1 MYKNLT
7 YKYSK
12 DIYSNINLYTNIQM
26 KKLKLII
33 TLFVLIITINVNAQA
48 KPEKKAKKI
57 ATEMSKVLSLDKKE
71 SKAVYKIQL
80 NRFNESKSIVKEY
93 TNQPE
98 IKKQKL
104 NKLGSKVYNHAF
116 GPSLS
121 IKISPYSSARRV
133 PSKSTKYRIEVFRIL
148 TA

>member
-1 MYKNLT
+1 LYKNLT
-7 YKYSK
+7 YKSSK
-12 DIYSNINLYTNIQM
+12 DIYSNINLYTNIQI

-104 NKLGSKVYNHAF
+104 NKLGSKVYNQLKDLL
-116 GPSLS
+116 GMERL
-121 IKISPYSSARRV
+121 KIW
-133 PSKSTKYRIEVFRIL
+133 KSYKKNK
-148 TA
+148 

>member
-1 MYKNLT
+1 MNCIKTLLINILKTFIATLT
-7 YKYSK
+7 Y
-12 DIYSNINLYTNIQM
+12 ILIVQM

-104 NKLGSKVYNHAF
+104 NKLGSKVYNQLKDLL
-116 GPSLS
+116 GMERL
-121 IKISPYSSARRV
+121 KIW
-133 PSKSTKYRIEVFRIL
+133 KSYKKNK
-148 TA
+148 

>member
-1 MYKNLT
+1 MNSIKTLL
-7 YKYSK
+7 
-12 DIYSNINLYTNIQM
+12 INLLKIFTAILNYILIIQM

-80 NRFNESKSIVKEY
+80 TRFNESKSIVTEY

-104 NKLGSKVYNHAF
+104 NKLGSKVYNQLKDLL
-116 GPSLS
+116 GMERL
-121 IKISPYSSARRV
+121 KIWRSY
-133 PSKSTKYRIEVFRIL
+133 KKNK
-148 TA
+148 

>member
-1 MYKNLT
+1 MNCIETLLINLLKTFIATLT
-7 YKYSK
+7 Y
-12 DIYSNINLYTNIQM
+12 ILIVQM

-33 TLFVLIITINVNAQA
+33 TLFVLIITINLNAQA

-104 NKLGSKVYNHAF
+104 NKLGSKVYNQLKDLL
-116 GPSLS
+116 GMERL
-121 IKISPYSSARRV
+121 KIWRSY
-133 PSKSTKYRIEVFRIL
+133 KKNK
-148 TA
+148 

>member
-1 MYKNLT
+1 MNCIKTLLINLLKTFISTLT
-7 YKYSK
+7 Y
-12 DIYSNINLYTNIQM
+12 ILIVQM

-104 NKLGSKVYNHAF
+104 NKLGSKVYNQLKDLL
-116 GPSLS
+116 GMERL
-121 IKISPYSSARRV
+121 KIW
-133 PSKSTKYRIEVFRIL
+133 KSYKKNK
-148 TA
+148 

>member
-1 MYKNLT
+1 MNCIKTLLINLLKTFIATLT
-7 YKYSK
+7 Y
-12 DIYSNINLYTNIQM
+12 ILIIQM

-104 NKLGSKVYNHAF
+104 NKLGSKVYNQLKDLL
-116 GPSLS
+116 GMERL
-121 IKISPYSSARRV
+121 KIW
-133 PSKSTKYRIEVFRIL
+133 KSYKKNK
-148 TA
+148 

>member
-1 MYKNLT
+1 MNCIKTLLINLLKIFIATLT
-7 YKYSK
+7 Y
-12 DIYSNINLYTNIQM
+12 ILIIQM

-33 TLFVLIITINVNAQA
+33 TLFVLIITINLNAQA

-104 NKLGSKVYNHAF
+104 NKLGSKVYNQLKDLL
-116 GPSLS
+116 GMERL
-121 IKISPYSSARRV
+121 KIWRSY
-133 PSKSTKYRIEVFRIL
+133 KKNK
-148 TA
+148 

>member
-1 MYKNLT
+1 MNCIKTLLINLLKTFIATLT
-7 YKYSK
+7 Y
-12 DIYSNINLYTNIQM
+12 ILIIQM

-33 TLFVLIITINVNAQA
+33 TRFVLIITINVNAQA

-104 NKLGSKVYNHAF
+104 NKLGSKVYNQLKDLL
-116 GPSLS
+116 GMERL
-121 IKISPYSSARRV
+121 KIWRSY
-133 PSKSTKYRIEVFRIL
+133 KKNK
-148 TA
+148 

>member
-1 MYKNLT
+1 MNCIETLLINLLKTFIATLT
-7 YKYSK
+7 Y
-12 DIYSNINLYTNIQM
+12 ILIVQM

-33 TLFVLIITINVNAQA
+33 TLFVLIITINLNAQA

-104 NKLGSKVYNHAF
+104 NKLGSKVYNQLKDLL
-116 GPSLS
+116 GMERL
-121 IKISPYSSARRV
+121 KIW
-133 PSKSTKYRIEVFRIL
+133 KSYKKNK
-148 TA
+148 

>member
-1 MYKNLT
+1 LYKNLT
-7 YKYSK
+7 YKSSK
-12 DIYSNINLYTNIQM
+12 DIYSKINLYTNIQM

-104 NKLGSKVYNHAF
+104 NKLGSKVYNQLKDLL
-116 GPSLS
+116 GMERL
-121 IKISPYSSARRV
+121 KIW
-133 PSKSTKYRIEVFRIL
+133 KSYKKNK
-148 TA
+148 

>member
-1 MYKNLT
+1 MNCIKTLLINLLNTFIATLT
-7 YKYSK
+7 Y
-12 DIYSNINLYTNIQM
+12 ILIVQM

-104 NKLGSKVYNHAF
+104 NKLGSKVYNQLKDLL
-116 GPSLS
+116 GMERL
-121 IKISPYSSARRV
+121 KIWRSY
-133 PSKSTKYRIEVFRIL
+133 KKNK
-148 TA
+148 

>member
-1 MYKNLT
+1 MNCIKTLLINLLNTFIATLT
-7 YKYSK
+7 Y
-12 DIYSNINLYTNIQM
+12 ILIVQM

-33 TLFVLIITINVNAQA
+33 TLFVLIITINLNAQA

-104 NKLGSKVYNHAF
+104 NKLGSKVYNQLKDLL
-116 GPSLS
+116 GMERL
-121 IKISPYSSARRV
+121 KIWRLH
-133 PSKSTKYRIEVFRIL
+133 KKNNN
-148 TA
+148 

>member
-1 MYKNLT
+1 MNCIKTLLINLLKTFTATLT
-7 YKYSK
+7 Y
-12 DIYSNINLYTNIQM
+12 ILIVQM

-33 TLFVLIITINVNAQA
+33 TLFVLIITINLNAQA

-104 NKLGSKVYNHAF
+104 NKLGSKVYNQLKDLL
-116 GPSLS
+116 GMERL
-121 IKISPYSSARRV
+121 KIWRSY
-133 PSKSTKYRIEVFRIL
+133 KKNK
-148 TA
+148 

>member
-1 MYKNLT
+1 LNCIKTLLINLLKTFIATLT
-7 YKYSK
+7 Y
-12 DIYSNINLYTNIQM
+12 ILIVQM

-33 TLFVLIITINVNAQA
+33 TLFVLIITINLNAQA

-104 NKLGSKVYNHAF
+104 NKLGSKVYNQLKDLL
-116 GPSLS
+116 GMERL
-121 IKISPYSSARRV
+121 KIW
-133 PSKSTKYRIEVFRIL
+133 K
-148 TA
+148 

>member
-1 MYKNLT
+1 MNSIKTLL
-7 YKYSK
+7 
-12 DIYSNINLYTNIQM
+12 INLLKIFIATLNYILIIQM

-104 NKLGSKVYNHAF
+104 NKLGSKVYNQLKDLL
-116 GPSLS
+116 GMERL
-121 IKISPYSSARRV
+121 KIWRSY
-133 PSKSTKYRIEVFRIL
+133 KKNK
-148 TA
+148 

>member
-1 MYKNLT
+1 MNCIKTLLINLLKTFIATLT
-7 YKYSK
+7 Y
-12 DIYSNINLYTNIQM
+12 ILIVQM

-33 TLFVLIITINVNAQA
+33 TLFVLIITINLNAQA

-104 NKLGSKVYNHAF
+104 NKLGSKVYNQLKDLL
-116 GPSLS
+116 GMERL
-121 IKISPYSSARRV
+121 KIWRSY
-133 PSKSTKYRIEVFRIL
+133 KKNK
-148 TA
+148 

>member
-1 MYKNLT
+1 MNCIKTLLINLLKTFIATLT
-7 YKYSK
+7 Y
-12 DIYSNINLYTNIQM
+12 ILIVQM

-33 TLFVLIITINVNAQA
+33 TLFVLIITINLNAQA

-104 NKLGSKVYNHAF
+104 NKLGSKVYNQLKDLL
-116 GPSLS
+116 GMERL
-121 IKISPYSSARRV
+121 KIW
-133 PSKSTKYRIEVFRIL
+133 KSYKKNK
-148 TA
+148 

>member
-1 MYKNLT
+1 MNCIKTLLINLLKTFIATLT
-7 YKYSK
+7 Y
-12 DIYSNINLYTNIQM
+12 ILIIQM

-33 TLFVLIITINVNAQA
+33 TLFVLIITINLNAQA

-104 NKLGSKVYNHAF
+104 NKLGSKVYNQLKDLL
-116 GPSLS
+116 GMERL
-121 IKISPYSSARRV
+121 KIWRSY
-133 PSKSTKYRIEVFRIL
+133 KKNK
-148 TA
+148 

>member
-1 MYKNLT
+1 MNCIKTLLINLLNTFIATLT
-7 YKYSK
+7 Y
-12 DIYSNINLYTNIQM
+12 ILIVQM

-33 TLFVLIITINVNAQA
+33 TLFVLIITINLNAQA

-104 NKLGSKVYNHAF
+104 NKLGSKVYNQLKDLL
-116 GPSLS
+116 GMERL
-121 IKISPYSSARRV
+121 KIWRSY
-133 PSKSTKYRIEVFRIL
+133 KKNK
-148 TA
+148 

>member
-1 MYKNLT
+1 VNCIKTLLINLLKTFIATLT
-7 YKYSK
+7 Y
-12 DIYSNINLYTNIQM
+12 ILIIQM

-104 NKLGSKVYNHAF
+104 NKLGSKVYNQLKDLL
-116 GPSLS
+116 GMERL
-121 IKISPYSSARRV
+121 KIWRSY
-133 PSKSTKYRIEVFRIL
+133 KKNK
-148 TA
+148 

>member
-104 NKLGSKVYNHAF
+104 NKLGSKVYNQLKDLL
-116 GPSLS
+116 GMERLR
-121 IKISPYSSARRV
+121 IW
-133 PSKSTKYRIEVFRIL
+133 KSYKKNK
-148 TA
+148 

>member
-1 MYKNLT
+1 MNSIKTLL
-7 YKYSK
+7 
-12 DIYSNINLYTNIQM
+12 INLLKIFTAILNYILIIQM

-104 NKLGSKVYNHAF
+104 NKLGSKVYNQLKDLL
-116 GPSLS
+116 GMERL
-121 IKISPYSSARRV
+121 KIWRSH
-133 PSKSTKYRIEVFRIL
+133 KKK
-148 TA
+148 

>member
-1 MYKNLT
+1 MNSIKTLLINLLNTFIATLT
-7 YKYSK
+7 Y
-12 DIYSNINLYTNIQM
+12 ILIVQM

-33 TLFVLIITINVNAQA
+33 TLFVLIITINLNAQA

-104 NKLGSKVYNHAF
+104 NKLGSKVYNQLKDLL
-116 GPSLS
+116 GMERL
-121 IKISPYSSARRV
+121 KIWRSY
-133 PSKSTKYRIEVFRIL
+133 KKNK
-148 TA
+148 

>member
-1 MYKNLT
+1 MNSIKTLL
-7 YKYSK
+7 
-12 DIYSNINLYTNIQM
+12 INLLKIFIAILNYILIIQM

-104 NKLGSKVYNHAF
+104 NKLGSKVYNQLKDLL
-116 GPSLS
+116 GMERL
-121 IKISPYSSARRV
+121 KIWRSY
-133 PSKSTKYRIEVFRIL
+133 KKNK
-148 TA
+148 

>member
-1 MYKNLT
+1 MNCIKTLLINLLKTFIATLT
-7 YKYSK
+7 Y
-12 DIYSNINLYTNIQM
+12 ILIVQM

-104 NKLGSKVYNHAF
+104 NKLGSKVYNQLKDLL
-116 GPSLS
+116 GMERL
-121 IKISPYSSARRV
+121 KIWRSY
-133 PSKSTKYRIEVFRIL
+133 KKNK
-148 TA
+148 

>member
-1 MYKNLT
+1 MNSIKTLL
-7 YKYSK
+7 
-12 DIYSNINLYTNIQM
+12 INLLKIFTAILNYILIIQM

-104 NKLGSKVYNHAF
+104 NKLGSKVYNQLKDLL
-116 GPSLS
+116 GMERL
-121 IKISPYSSARRV
+121 KIW
-133 PSKSTKYRIEVFRIL
+133 KSYKKNK
-148 TA
+148 

>member
-7 YKYSK
+7 YKSSK

-104 NKLGSKVYNHAF
+104 NKLGSKVYNQLKDLL
-116 GPSLS
+116 GMERLR
-121 IKISPYSSARRV
+121 IW
-133 PSKSTKYRIEVFRIL
+133 KSYKKNK
-148 TA
+148 

>member
-1 MYKNLT
+1 MNCIKTLLINLLNTFIATLT
-7 YKYSK
+7 Y
-12 DIYSNINLYTNIQM
+12 ILIVQM

-33 TLFVLIITINVNAQA
+33 TLFVLIITINLNAQA

-104 NKLGSKVYNHAF
+104 NKLGSKVYNQLKDLL
-116 GPSLS
+116 GMERL
-121 IKISPYSSARRV
+121 KIW
-133 PSKSTKYRIEVFRIL
+133 KSYKKNK
-148 TA
+148 

>member
-1 MYKNLT
+1 MNSIKTLLINLLKTFIATLT
-7 YKYSK
+7 Y
-12 DIYSNINLYTNIQM
+12 ILIVQM

-33 TLFVLIITINVNAQA
+33 TLFVLIITINLNAQA

-104 NKLGSKVYNHAF
+104 NKLGSKVYNQLKDLL
-116 GPSLS
+116 GMERL
-121 IKISPYSSARRV
+121 KIWRSY
-133 PSKSTKYRIEVFRIL
+133 KKNK
-148 TA
+148 

>member
-1 MYKNLT
+1 MNCIKTLLINLLKTFIATLT
-7 YKYSK
+7 Y
-12 DIYSNINLYTNIQM
+12 ILIIQM

-104 NKLGSKVYNHAF
+104 NKLGSKVYNQLKDLL
-116 GPSLS
+116 GMERL
-121 IKISPYSSARRV
+121 KIWRSY
-133 PSKSTKYRIEVFRIL
+133 KKNK
-148 TA
+148 

>member
-1 MYKNLT
+1 MNCIKTLL
-7 YKYSK
+7 
-12 DIYSNINLYTNIQM
+12 INILKIFITILNYILIIQM

-104 NKLGSKVYNHAF
+104 NKLGSKVYNQLKDLL
-116 GPSLS
+116 GMERL
-121 IKISPYSSARRV
+121 KIW
-133 PSKSTKYRIEVFRIL
+133 KSYKKNK
-148 TA
+148 

>member
-7 YKYSK
+7 YKSSK

-26 KKLKLII
+26 NKLKLII

-104 NKLGSKVYNHAF
+104 NKLGSKVYNQLKDLL
-116 GPSLS
+116 GMERL
-121 IKISPYSSARRV
+121 KIW
-133 PSKSTKYRIEVFRIL
+133 KSYKKNK
-148 TA
+148 

>member
-1 MYKNLT
+1 MNCIKTLLINLLKTFTATLT
-7 YKYSK
+7 Y
-12 DIYSNINLYTNIQM
+12 ILIVQM

-104 NKLGSKVYNHAF
+104 NKLGSKVYNQLKDLL
-116 GPSLS
+116 GMERL
-121 IKISPYSSARRV
+121 KIW
-133 PSKSTKYRIEVFRIL
+133 KSYKKNK
-148 TA
+148 

>member
-1 MYKNLT
+1 MNCIETLLINLLKTFIATLT
-7 YKYSK
+7 Y
-12 DIYSNINLYTNIQM
+12 ILIIQM

-104 NKLGSKVYNHAF
+104 NKLGSKVYNQLKDLL
-116 GPSLS
+116 GMERL
-121 IKISPYSSARRV
+121 KIWRSY
-133 PSKSTKYRIEVFRIL
+133 KKNK
-148 TA
+148 

>member
-12 DIYSNINLYTNIQM
+12 DIYSIINLYTNIQM

-104 NKLGSKVYNHAF
+104 NKLGSKVYNQLKDLF
-116 GPSLS
+116 GMERL
-121 IKISPYSSARRV
+121 KTW
-133 PSKSTKYRIEVFRIL
+133 KSYKKNK
-148 TA
+148 